1 MKTMKKICVD
11 CQKPFMVDKTKTW
24 AIRCYPCWQV
34 INERQGKQ
42 RVAQLEQQVQ
52 RLRQQVMRGG
62 GDPDQ
67 VDQLEA
73 ENAAL
78 KVERLNLQRRLLVL
92 ERQATLQGLH
102 RQHASGPIPSEML
115 KRLIMLCHPDR
126 HQGSEMSTQMTQW
139 LLEQR

>member
-1 MKTMKKICVD
+1 MKKICVD
-11 CQKPFMVDKTKTW
+11 CQKSFTVDKTKTW

-34 INERQGKQ
+34 INDRQGKQ
-42 RVAQLEQQVQ
+42 RVERLEEQVQ
-52 RLRQQVMRGG
+52 RLRQQVVRGG

-67 VDQLEA
+67 MSQLEV

-78 KVERLNLQRRLLVL
+78 KAERLTLQRRILML
-92 ERQATLQGLH
+92 ERQATLQGLP

-126 HQGSEMSTQMTQW
+126 HAGSPMSNQMTQW